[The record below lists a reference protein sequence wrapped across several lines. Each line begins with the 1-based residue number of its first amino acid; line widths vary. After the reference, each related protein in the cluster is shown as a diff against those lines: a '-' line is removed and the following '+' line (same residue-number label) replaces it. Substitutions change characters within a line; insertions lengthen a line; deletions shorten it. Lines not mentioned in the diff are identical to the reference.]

1 MVRKGELIYSYGPN
15 NFTPYIVWKIDHN
28 TVCCVS
34 LEAHSVWHGY
44 QVPERLCIDK
54 SKIKYKCFHAR
65 DALEAEDT
73 KSEYNSHLEN
83 ICDEDYNF
91 FDKFINYL
99 NK

>member
-1 MVRKGELIYSYGPN
+1 MENRPQHCM
-15 NFTPYIVWKIDHN
+15 F
-28 TVCCVS
+28 VS
-34 LEAHSVWHGY
+34 LKILGLVW
-44 QVPERLCIDK
+44 VPSSRRLCIDK
-54 SKIKYKCFHAR
+54 SKKKKKCFLWGGT
-65 DALEAEDT
+65 LEAEDT